1 MSFIAQEL
9 NSYSNL
15 NKCRFNKV
23 YLIKYILQSNN
34 KFYLISKAV
43 KNISTSKKIKV

>member
-1 MSFIAQEL
+1 MSFIVREL
-9 NSYSNL
+9 NFYTNL

-43 KNISTSKKIKV
+43 KNTSTSKKIKV